1 MSTRINLATTNNI
14 TTSYSGDHAGEII
27 GVALLSGTTLANGGL
42 TIKPNIKYKQTLT
55 KISINDIVKDATC
68 DFDATS
74 TITQTEQ
81 VLEPESFDVNLTLC
95 KDDYVSDWSG
105 AQMGISEW
113 DELPKS
119 IGDFIIARI
128 IAKVTAKVDNTI
140 WGGVNATDGEFDG
153 FETLLTT
160 NAAQPTNMEIA
171 GTTLTAGNIQAQM
184 NLVVDEIP
192 AELYADPNLKLYIPL
207 SAYKFYVQSLA
218 GFGTS
223 GLGAAGVNA
232 QGPNQSMS
240 LDGLVFNGVPLFVAY
255 GMSNDVMVCTTKD
268 NLCFGT
274 GLQNDMNMVKV
285 LDMEDIDLSSN
296 IRFALR
302 YSAAVQFIHGSEIVT
317 YGITNGSN

>member
-1 MSTRINLATTNNI
+1 MATTNNI
-14 TTSYSGDHAGEII
+14 TTSYAGTHAGEII
-27 GVALLSGTTLANGGL
+27 GVALLSGNTLANNGL
-42 TIKPNIKYKQTLT
+42 TVKANIKYKQTLT
-55 KISINDIVKDATC
+55 KISINDIVKNATC
-68 DFDATS
+68 DFDPTS

-81 VLEPESFDVNLTLC
+81 VLEPESFDVNLTIC

-105 AQMGISEW
+105 AQMGVSEW

-128 IAKVTAKVDNTI
+128 IAKVTAKVENTI
-140 WGGVNATDGEFDG
+140 WSGVNATDGEFDG

-160 NAAQPTNMEIA
+160 NAAQPANMEIA
-171 GTTLTAGNIQAQM
+171 GTTLSAANIQAQM

-192 AELYADPNLKLYIPL
+192 NELYSDPNLKLYIPL

-223 GLGAAGVNA
+223 GLGAAGVGTA
-232 QGPNQSMS
+232 GPNQTFNMNSM
-240 LDGLVFNGVPLFVAY
+240 VFNGVPLFIAN
-255 GMSNDVMVCTTKD
+255 GMSDDTMICTTKD

-274 GLQNDMNMVKV
+274 GLMNDQNMVKV
-285 LDMEDIDLSSN
+285 LDMEEIDLSSN
-296 IRFALR
+296 VRFALR
-302 YSAAVQFIHGSEIVT
+302 YSAAVQFVHGSEIVT

>member
-1 MSTRINLATTNNI
+1 MATTNSI
-14 TTSYSGDHAGEII
+14 TTTYAGEVAGEIV
-27 GVALLSGTTLANGGL
+27 GTALLAGTTLANNGI
-42 TIKPNIKYKQTLT
+42 TVKPNIKHQQILR

-81 VLEPESFDVNLTLC
+81 TLTVQQFDVNLQLC
-95 KDDYVSDWSG
+95 KDDYISSWEGIS
-105 AQMGISEW
+105 MGMSEW
-113 DELPKS
+113 DELPKTV
-119 IGDFIIARI
+119 GDFIIARVL
-128 IAKVTAKVDNTI
+128 AKVAAKVENTI
-140 WGGVNATDGEFDG
+140 WGGVDATDGEFDG

-160 NAAQPTNMEIA
+160 NADQPAAMEIA

-184 NLVVDEIP
+184 SLVVDQIP
-192 AELYADPNLKLYIPL
+192 AELYGDPNIMLYIPL
-207 SAYKFYVQSLA
+207 SAYKFYVQALA

-232 QGPNQSMS
+232 LGQTAKHDMNNIY
-240 LDGLVFNGVPLFVAY
+240 FNGVKLFVAY
-255 GMSNDVMVCTTKD
+255 GMSDNVMVCTTKD

-274 GLQNDMNMVKV
+274 SLQSDMNLVKV

-302 YSAAVQFIHGSEIVT
+302 YSAAVQYVFGSEIVT
-317 YGITNGSN
+317 YGIVNGSN